1 MEATPVISLR
11 SIVKT
16 FPGVVAN
23 RDINLDITH
32 EIHAI
37 VGENGAGKS
46 TLMKILCGLSRPD
59 SGEIWLRGRRVVI
72 TGPGHA
78 SALGIGMVH
87 QHFMLVG
94 RFSVAENV
102 ILGMEPSRRGVLDIA
117 TARSRVLALCRQ
129 YGMELDPNAKI
140 QDLSVGLQQRVEIL
154 KVLYRGA
161 EVLIL
166 DEPTAVLAPQEVSD
180 LFANLQALKQSGK
193 TIVFI
198 SHKLDEVLEI
208 ADRIS
213 VLRRGQMIGTVQA
226 QSTTREEIASM
237 MVGRPVLF
245 SLAKPPA
252 EPGAALLD
260 IRDLSVLGG
269 LGNLACD
276 NVSLSVRSGEIYGIA
291 GVEGNGQTELVEA
304 VTGIRKPRGGS
315 ITLLGKQAMGLTP
328 AAIRQLGLA
337 HIPEDR
343 HKRGLVLEM
352 SVLEN
357 FLLGKQRRS
366 NYVLRRAINAR
377 EARSQASRAVKEFDV
392 RVASLDVTGGSL
404 SGGNQQKLILSRE
417 LETGPKVIIA
427 AQPMRGLDVGASQF
441 VRSVLLKARQDG
453 CAILL
458 VSADLE
464 ELMALSDRIGVMFRG
479 RLVAELDR
487 DEATVERVGQYMV
500 GTAAEVAR

>member
-1 MEATPVISLR
+1 MGTTPVVSLKGIS
-11 SIVKT
+11 KA
-16 FPGVVAN
+16 FPGVVAD

-46 TLMKILCGLSRPD
+46 TLMKILSGLLRPD
-59 SGEIWLRGRRVVI
+59 SGEIWLRGNRVTI
-72 TGPGHA
+72 ASPGHA
-78 SALGIGMVH
+78 AALGIGMVH
-87 QHFMLVG
+87 QHFMLIG
-94 RFSVAENV
+94 RFSVTENV
-102 ILGMEPSRRGVLDIA
+102 ILGLEPSRHGALDTSA
-117 TARSRVLALCRQ
+117 ARARVLALCRQ
-129 YGMELDPNAKI
+129 YGMVLDPDAKI
-140 QDLSVGLQQRVEIL
+140 QDLPVGLQQRVEIL

-161 EVLIL
+161 QVLIL
-166 DEPTAVLAPQEVSD
+166 DEPTAVLAPQEVAE
-180 LFANLQALKQSGK
+180 LFQNLRALKDAGK
-193 TIVFI
+193 TIIFI

-213 VLRRGQMIGTVQA
+213 VLRRGQMVGTILVQDA
-226 QSTTREEIASM
+226 TREEIARM

-245 SLAKPPA
+245 SLDKPA
-252 EPGAALLD
+252 ATPGDALLE
-260 IRDLSVLGG
+260 IKDLSVLGG

-276 NVSLSVRSGEIYGIA
+276 RVSFSVRAGEIYGMA

-304 VTGIRKPRGGS
+304 ITGIRKPRSGS
-315 ITLLGKQAMGLTP
+315 IMLLGKQVAGQKP
-328 AAIRQLGLA
+328 ATVRHLGLA

-343 HKRGLVLEM
+343 QRRGLVLEL

-357 FLLGKQRRS
+357 FILGKHRKKEYMTHHVT
-366 NYVLRRAINAR
+366 NGR
-377 EARSQASRAVKEFDV
+377 EARTQASRAIKDFDV
-392 RVASLDVTGGSL
+392 RVPSLDLSGASL

-417 LETGPKVIIA
+417 LEAGPKVIIA
-427 AQPMRGLDVGASQF
+427 AQPMRGLDVGASEF

-453 CAILL
+453 CAVLL

-487 DEATVERVGQYMV
+487 DLATVDRVGEYMV
-500 GTAAEVAR
+500 GTTARAAQ

>member
-1 MEATPVISLR
+1 MDTTAVVSLKGIS
-11 SIVKT
+11 KA
-16 FPGVVAN
+16 FPGVVAD
-23 RDINLDITH
+23 RDINLDVTH

-46 TLMKILCGLSRPD
+46 TLMRILSGLLRPD
-59 SGEIWLRGRRVVI
+59 SGEIWLRGSRVTI
-72 TGPGHA
+72 TSPGHA
-78 SALGIGMVH
+78 AALGIGMVH
-87 QHFMLVG
+87 QHFMLIG
-94 RFSVAENV
+94 RFSVMENV
-102 ILGMEPSRRGVLDIA
+102 ILGLEPSHHGVLDA
-117 TARSRVLALCRQ
+117 SAAKARVLALCRQ
-129 YGMELDPNAKI
+129 YGMALDPDAKI
-140 QDLSVGLQQRVEIL
+140 RDLPVGLQQRVEIL

-161 EVLIL
+161 QVLIL
-166 DEPTAVLAPQEVSD
+166 DEPTAVLAPQEVAD
-180 LFANLQALKQSGK
+180 LFQNLRALKEAGK
-193 TIVFI
+193 TIIFI

-213 VLRRGQMIGTVQA
+213 VLRRGQMIGTVLA
-226 QSTTREEIASM
+226 QDATREEIARM

-245 SLAKPPA
+245 SLDKPPA
-252 EPGAALLD
+252 TPGDALLELK
-260 IRDLSVLGG
+260 DLSVLGG

-276 NVSLSVRSGEIYGIA
+276 RVSLSVRAGEIYGVA

-304 VTGIRKPRGGS
+304 VTGIRKPRSGS
-315 ITLLGKQAMGLTP
+315 IMLLGKQVAGQNP
-328 AAIRQLGLA
+328 AAIRHLGLA

-343 HKRGLVLEM
+343 QRRGLVLEL

-357 FLLGKQRRS
+357 FILGKHRSS
-366 NYVLRRAINAR
+366 NYVARHVTNTR
-377 EARSQASRAVKEFDV
+377 EARTQASRAIRDFDV
-392 RVASLDVTGGSL
+392 RVASLDLTGGSL

-427 AQPMRGLDVGASQF
+427 AQPMRGLDVGASEF

-453 CAILL
+453 CAVLL

-487 DEATVERVGQYMV
+487 DLATVDRIGQYMV
-500 GTAAEVAR
+500 GTTAEAAR

>member
-1 MEATPVISLR
+1 MVMAPPVISLR
-11 SIVKT
+11 NIVKT
-16 FPGVVAN
+16 FPGIVAN
-23 RDINLDITH
+23 RDVNLDITH
-32 EIHAI
+32 EIHAV

-46 TLMKILCGLSRPD
+46 TLMRILCGLSKPD
-59 SGEIWLRGRRVVI
+59 SGETWVRGKRVVFS
-72 TGPGHA
+72 GPGHA
-78 SALGIGMVH
+78 SQLGIGMVH
-87 QHFMLVG
+87 QHFMLIG
-94 RFSVAENV
+94 RFTVAENV
-102 ILGMEPSRRGVLDIA
+102 ILGMEPVRRGMLDIA
-117 TARSRVLALCRQ
+117 AARGRVLALCRQ
-129 YGMELDPNAKI
+129 YGMELDPDARVQN
-140 QDLSVGLQQRVEIL
+140 LSVGLQQRVEIL

-161 EVLIL
+161 EILIL

-180 LFANLQALKQSGK
+180 LFSNLKALKESGK

-213 VLRRGQMIGTVQA
+213 VLRGGQMVGTVRA
-226 QSTTREEIASM
+226 RDATREEVARM

-245 SLAKPPA
+245 SLDKPPVA
-252 EPGAALLD
+252 PGRALLTVKG
-260 IRDLSVLGG
+260 LSVLGR

-276 NVSLSVRSGEIYGIA
+276 GVTLSVRSGEIFGIA

-304 VTGIRKPRGGS
+304 VTGIRRPVKGS
-315 ITLLGKQAMGLTP
+315 ITLLGKESAGLSP
-328 AAIRQLGLA
+328 AAVRRLGLA

-343 HKRGLVLEM
+343 QRRGLVLEL

-366 NYVLRRAINAR
+366 NFMLRCSINAR
-377 EARSQASRAVKEFDV
+377 EARVEASRATKDFDV
-392 RVASLDVTGGSL
+392 RVASLDVAGGSL

-417 LETGPKVIIA
+417 LESGPRVIIA
-427 AQPMRGLDVGASQF
+427 AQPMRGLDVGASEF

-464 ELMALSDRIGVMFRG
+464 ELLALSDRIAVMFRG

-487 DEATVERVGQYMV
+487 DEATVETIGQYMA
-500 GTAAEVAR
+500 GMEVAH

>member
-1 MEATPVISLR
+1 MDATPVISLR

-46 TLMKILCGLSRPD
+46 TLMKILSGLTRPD
-59 SGEIWLRGRRVVI
+59 SGEIWLRGKRVVL

-78 SALGIGMVH
+78 LALGIGMVH

-94 RFSVAENV
+94 RFTVAENV
-102 ILGMEPSRRGVLDIA
+102 ILGVEPSRRGVLDIA

-129 YGMELDPNAKI
+129 YGMELDPDARI
-140 QDLSVGLQQRVEIL
+140 QDLPVGLQQRVEIL

-166 DEPTAVLAPQEVSD
+166 DEPTAVLAPREVAD
-180 LFANLQALKQSGK
+180 LFSNLRALKESGK

-198 SHKLDEVLEI
+198 SHKLDEVLDI
-208 ADRIS
+208 AGRIS
-213 VLRRGQMIGTVQA
+213 VLRRGQMIGTVKA
-226 QSTTREEIASM
+226 EDATREEIARM

-245 SLAKPPA
+245 SLDKPRVT
-252 EPGAALLD
+252 PGAALLD
-260 IRDLSVLGG
+260 IKELSVEGR

-276 NVSLSVRSGEIYGIA
+276 RVSLSVRSGEIYGIA

-304 VTGIRKPRGGS
+304 VTGIRKSKSGS
-315 ITLLGKQAMGLTP
+315 TSIMGTHAEGLTP

-366 NYVLRRAINAR
+366 NYVLQHAINTR
-377 EARSQASRAVKEFDV
+377 EARSQASRAVKDFDV
-392 RVASLDVTGGSL
+392 RVASLDVAGGSL

-427 AQPMRGLDVGASQF
+427 AQPMRGLDVAASEF

-479 RLVAELDR
+479 RLVAEIDR

-500 GTAAEVAR
+500 GTTAEVAR